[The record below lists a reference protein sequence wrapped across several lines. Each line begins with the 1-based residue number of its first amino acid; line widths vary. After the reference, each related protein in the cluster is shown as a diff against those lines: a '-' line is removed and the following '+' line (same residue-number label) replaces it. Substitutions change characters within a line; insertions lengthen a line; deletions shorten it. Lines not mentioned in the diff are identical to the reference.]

1 MQRGD
6 QGKIAQK
13 VAGLSFGARTAG
25 ELDRSS
31 NSLVRS
37 KAQGKVPRLEIKNQ
51 TYEKLS
57 QRHKLCFTLYIKI
70 HMSSSLLLYNVCNFA

>member
-1 MQRGD
+1 MRKENLRELLSTRLRIAGD
-6 QGKIAQK
+6 IR
-13 VAGLSFGARTAG
+13 FN
-25 ELDRSS
+25 

-70 HMSSSLLLYNVCNFA
+70 HMSCSLLLYNVCNFA